1 MNKQLLL
8 ERILIK
14 LEFLRQQAIAAAM
27 QAYNTA
33 TAEENVAENKY
44 DTLGLEAAYLAQGQA
59 KRVAECEEDIAA
71 FKSLSVENFKEQRP
85 IAVGALIQIEDE
97 NEVEQF
103 LFLGPKSGGLSFM
116 YVEDGF
122 NKEIRIITPSS
133 PIGAALLKREA
144 GEEFELKVGGN
155 THFYEIMS
163 VC

>member
-8 ERILIK
+8 EQILIK
-14 LEFLRQQAIAAAM
+14 LESLRQQAIAAAM

-59 KRVAECEEDIAA
+59 KRVVECEEDIAA
-71 FKSLSVENFKEQRP
+71 FKSLSVERFKEQRS
-85 IAVGALIQIEDE
+85 ISMGALIQIEDE
-97 NEVEQF
+97 HEVEQF
-103 LFLGPKSGGLSFM
+103 LFLGPKAGGLSFM
-116 YVEDGF
+116 CADDGF
-122 NKEIRIITPSS
+122 DKKIRIITPSS
-133 PIGAALLKREA
+133 PIGAALLKREV